1 MSEFISYISHN
12 TAQVEQESV
21 KIDRPNLAYEKT
33 METI

>member
-1 MSEFISYISHN
+1 MIEFISYTSHN
-12 TAQVEQESV
+12 VAHGEQESV